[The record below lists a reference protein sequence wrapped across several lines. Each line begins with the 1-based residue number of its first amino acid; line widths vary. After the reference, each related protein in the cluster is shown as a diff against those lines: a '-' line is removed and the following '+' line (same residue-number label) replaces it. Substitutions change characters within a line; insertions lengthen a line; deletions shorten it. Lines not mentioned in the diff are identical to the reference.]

1 MTAPSTLFA
10 GDHQRSLSKLPFQ
23 TIGAAIPGERLRP
36 PKSWI
41 ATAIALCGCLLSVGS
56 AHAAG
61 RSRSGEE
68 LIGVCI
74 KRAAAGR
81 GWLEKTLWGL
91 RDQEGGWVGA
101 QVPNTDGSHDLGP
114 LQVNSWWVNRV
125 AQAVDRP
132 PAHVRYWLVND
143 ACFNVDVA
151 RWIFINALSLTGDY
165 WKAVG
170 VYHSPTGWRQRR
182 YSASVASHLT
192 KRFGPSVFVTGAQ

>member
-1 MTAPSTLFA
+1 MTARPMLFA
-10 GDHQRSLSKLPFQ
+10 GNHRRSLSEFPFQ
-23 TIGAAIPGERLRP
+23 IKGSAMRGERLRL
-36 PKSWI
+36 PKSVI
-41 ATAIALCGCLLSVGS
+41 ATAIALCGCSLFVGS
-56 AHAAG
+56 AHATD
-61 RSRSGEE
+61 RSRLGEE
-68 LIGVCI
+68 QIGTCI

-101 QVPNTDGSHDLGP
+101 EVPNTDGSHDLGP
-114 LQVNSWWVNRV
+114 LQVNSWWVSRV

-151 RWIFINALSLTGDY
+151 RWIFVNALSLTGDY